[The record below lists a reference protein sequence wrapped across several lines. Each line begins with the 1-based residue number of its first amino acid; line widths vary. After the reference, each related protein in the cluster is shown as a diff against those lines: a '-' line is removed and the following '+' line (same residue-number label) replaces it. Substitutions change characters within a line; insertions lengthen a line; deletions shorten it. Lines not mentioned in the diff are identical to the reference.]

1 MRTPFPVEA
10 HPFVV
15 LEFQA
20 MKYLMNLFWETYR
33 AWSADKAPQMGAAL
47 AYYCVFSLSPLL
59 IVATA
64 IAGLIFGEQAA
75 RGEIVN
81 ELRNTVGQP
90 VAQAVEEMLSQA
102 NQSGAGGTATILG
115 LILLFLGASGVVN
128 QLQDALNTIWKVTP
142 PERYLLGLVRGRL
155 LSFVIVVA
163 TGILLL
169 VSLVVSAALAALIKF
184 VPTDALPGGTHLWQ
198 AVNVPVSITIM
209 TLLFALI
216 YKVLPSAP
224 ISWRDVWIGAAV
236 TAVLFNV
243 GNFFIGLYLGQA
255 GTSSAYGAAGSVLVI
270 LVWVY
275 YAAQI
280 LLFGAE
286 FTHVVAVRSTARRN
300 AAADPFVLPTT
311 STNVAR
317 HNL

>member
-1 MRTPFPVEA
+1 
-10 HPFVV
+10 
-15 LEFQA
+15 
-20 MKYLMNLFWETYR
+20 MKHLIDLLKETCR
-33 AWSADKAPQMGAAL
+33 AWSEDRAPQMGAAL
-47 AYYCVFSLSPLL
+47 AYWCVFSLSPLL

-64 IAGLIFGEQAA
+64 IAGLVFGEQAA

-90 VAQAVEEMLSQA
+90 VAQAVEEMLTQV
-102 NQSGAGGTATILG
+102 NQSGAGGTATVLG
-115 LILLFLGASGVVN
+115 LILLFFGASGVVN

-155 LSFVIVVA
+155 LSFAIVVA

-169 VSLVVSAALAALIKF
+169 LSLVVSAALAALIKF

-198 AVNVPVSITIM
+198 ALNVSVSIALM
-209 TLLFALI
+209 ALLFALI
-216 YKVLPSAP
+216 YKMLPNAP

-286 FTHVVAVRSTARRN
+286 FTHVLAVRSTARLKTS
-300 AAADPFVLPTT
+300 ADPFVMP
-311 STNVAR
+311 SSASPAR
-317 HNL
+317 N